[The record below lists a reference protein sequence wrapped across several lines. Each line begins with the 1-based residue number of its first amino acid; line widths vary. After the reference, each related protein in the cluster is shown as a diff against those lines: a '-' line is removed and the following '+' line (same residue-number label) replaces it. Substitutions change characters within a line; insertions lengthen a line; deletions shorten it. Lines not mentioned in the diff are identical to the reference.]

1 MTRLAIIVRIEVTTG
16 SRDQLLR
23 FLKAHRARCLRD
35 ARGLTLQLEV
45 LAAYDDAPRAL
56 TYEVYRDDAAFE
68 MHRNG
73 RSLAQFRE
81 DTAGMILKAEVT
93 KCALLAG

>member
-23 FLKAHRARCLRD
+23 FLMAHRARCLRD
-35 ARGLTLQLEV
+35 EPGLTLQLEV
-45 LAAYDDAPRAL
+45 LAPYDDAPRAL
-56 TYEVYRDDAAFE
+56 TYEVYRNDAAFE

-81 DTAGMILKAEVT
+81 DTAGMILKTEVT